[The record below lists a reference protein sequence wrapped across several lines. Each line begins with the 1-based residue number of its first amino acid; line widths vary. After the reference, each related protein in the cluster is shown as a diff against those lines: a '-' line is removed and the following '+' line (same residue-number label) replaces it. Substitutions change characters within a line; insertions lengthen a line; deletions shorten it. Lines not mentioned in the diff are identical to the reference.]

1 MVNLGE
7 FMKIG
12 LISDTHI
19 TQKRGKL
26 SQNVLKAFKDADL
39 IIHAGDITQVKVLD
53 ELQKIA
59 PVIAVSGNN
68 DKLNLNKTEIIK
80 IENFKVVINHATTY
94 SNDFEKL
101 KKFASKNNAD
111 ILVTGHTHKPHCEI
125 IDDILFINP
134 GSSNRPVK
142 SDASVAVLNIEEK
155 HKTVSDVEV
164 TFIRL

>member
-1 MVNLGE
+1 MQ
-7 FMKIG
+7 IG

-26 SQNVLKAFKDADL
+26 SENVLKAFKDADL
-39 IIHAGDITQVKVLD
+39 IIHAGDITQQKVLD

-59 PVIAVSGNN
+59 PVIAVAGNN
-68 DKLNLNKTEIIK
+68 DKLKLNKTEII
-80 IENFKVVINHATTY
+80 EALNFKVVINHATSY

-111 ILVTGHTHKPHCEI
+111 ILITGHTHTPHCEI

-142 SDASVAVLNIEEK
+142 SDASVAVLNIDEK
-155 HKTVSDVEV
+155 HKSVSDVEF
-164 TFIRL
+164 TFIRI